1 MDVIYSLK
9 FAIFLLGPLYFQ
21 CDAYEENNWGAGEML
36 SG

>member
-1 MDVIYSLK
+1 MCYSLK

-21 CDAYEENNWGAGEML
+21 DYAYEENSGGAGEML